1 MNPKVNTSQTM
12 PAPKQP
18 KKNSAL
24 MVMSIAFNVICIALI
39 AIFVL
44 KLVVYQQV
52 VVDGKSSFPNYD
64 DDQMLLVNQV
74 DKNFERGQVV
84 AVYADK
90 EVARNANYFTR
101 FNAKFYL
108 KRIIGLPGEEI
119 EIIGG
124 NVIIYNKENPNGA
137 VLNESYVLGA
147 AKTQQNYSK
156 EIIPRK
162 KIPFGEFFLMGD
174 NRPCSADSRSFGNFS
189 SFAIFG
195 KENFRLTPVAD
206 FHVFALPEVSLTP
219 QTAEQIEVLRKSI
232 MNDTTESS
240 EKTRSRGEYIAE
252 YCTKKAKL

>member
-1 MNPKVNTSQTM
+1 MNPVESINNSKSSVKL
-12 PAPKQP
+12 PKR
-18 KKNSAL
+18 NSVL
-24 MVMSIAFNVICIALI
+24 MVLSISFNVICVALI

-52 VVDGKSSFPNYD
+52 VVDGKSSYPNYD

-108 KRIIGLPGEEI
+108 KRVVGLPGEEI

-124 NVIIYNKENPNGA
+124 TVIIYNKENPNGA
-137 VLNESYVLGA
+137 ILNESYVLDS
-147 AKTQQNYSK
+147 AKTQQDYSK
-156 EIIPRK
+156 EIIARK

-174 NRPCSADSRSFGNFS
+174 NRPCSADSRSFGTFS

-195 KENFRLTPVAD
+195 KENFRLAPISE
-206 FHVFALPEVSLTP
+206 FHVFALPTLSLTP
-219 QTAEQIEVLRKSI
+219 QTTEQIDTLRKSI
-232 MNDTTESS
+232 VGNVTDSG

-252 YCTKKAKL
+252 YCTKKARV

>member
-1 MNPKVNTSQTM
+1 MNISSIGSPVL
-12 PAPKQP
+12 KQP

-24 MVMSIAFNVICIALI
+24 MLLSITFNVVCIALI

-64 DDQMLLVNQV
+64 DDQMLLVNQI
-74 DKNFERGQVV
+74 DKQFDRGQVV

-90 EVARNANYFTR
+90 EIAKTANYFTR

-108 KRIIGLPGEEI
+108 KRVIGLPGEEI

-124 NVIIYNKENPNGA
+124 NVIIYNRENPNGA
-137 VLNESYVLGA
+137 ILDESYVLKS
-147 AKTQQNYSK
+147 AKTQQDYSK
-156 EIIPRK
+156 EFIPRK

-174 NRPCSADSRSFGNFS
+174 NRPCSADSRSFGTFS

-195 KENFRLTPVAD
+195 KENFRLTPISE
-206 FHVFALPEVSLTP
+206 FHVFALPETTFTP
-219 QTAEQIEVLRKSI
+219 QTTEQIDALRKSVLS
-232 MNDTTESS
+232 NSTSS
-240 EKTRSRGEYIAE
+240 DEKTRTRGEYIAE
-252 YCTKKAKL
+252 YCTKKAQ

>member
-1 MNPKVNTSQTM
+1 MTS
-12 PAPKQP
+12 APTSKPMYKLP

-24 MVMSIAFNVICIALI
+24 MLLSISFNVVCIALI

-64 DDQMLLVNQV
+64 DDQMLLVNQI
-74 DKNFERGQVV
+74 DKQFDRGQVV

-90 EVARNANYFTR
+90 EIARTANYLTR

-108 KRIIGLPGEEI
+108 KRVIGLPGEEI

-124 NVIIYNKENPNGA
+124 NVIIYNNENPAGA
-137 VLNESYVLGA
+137 ILNESYVLDA
-147 AKTQQNYSK
+147 AKTQQDYSK

-195 KENFRLTPVAD
+195 KENFRLTPISD
-206 FHVFALPEVSLTP
+206 FHVFSIPDFSFSP
-219 QTAEQIEVLRKSI
+219 QTKEQIETLRKSVL
-232 MNDTTESS
+232 NDSIAGD
-240 EKTRSRGEYIAE
+240 EKTRTRGEYLAE
-252 YCTKKAKL
+252 YCTKKPKAN

>member
-1 MNPKVNTSQTM
+1 MNSSSISNPTL
-12 PAPKQP
+12 KQP

-24 MVMSIAFNVICIALI
+24 MLLSISFNIICVALI

-64 DDQMLLVNQV
+64 DDQMLLVNQI
-74 DKNFERGQVV
+74 DKQFDRGQVV

-90 EVARNANYFTR
+90 EIARSANYFTR

-108 KRIIGLPGEEI
+108 KRVIGLPGEEI

-124 NVIIYNKENPNGA
+124 NVVIYNKENPNGA
-137 VLNESYVLGA
+137 ILNESYVLDS
-147 AKTQQNYSK
+147 AKKQQDYSK
-156 EIIPRK
+156 ELIPRK

-174 NRPCSADSRSFGNFS
+174 NRPCSADSRSFGTFS

-195 KENFRLTPVAD
+195 KENFRLTPISD
-206 FHVFALPEVSLTP
+206 FHIFSLPETNLTP
-219 QTAEQIEVLRKSI
+219 QTPQQIEILRKSI
-232 MNDTTESS
+232 MSNLTSGD
-240 EKTRSRGEYIAE
+240 EKTRTRGEYIAE
-252 YCTKKAKL
+252 YCTKKPK